1 MSIFK
6 LHFFGRVRFKNR
18 AYFNKLLNSLNKEV
32 DIILLPEIF
41 RSGFTINAKKVFET
55 MDGPKNIDVLKQD
68 IR

>member
-6 LHFFGRVRFKNR
+6 PHFFGRVLLKNR

-32 DIILLPEIF
+32 DIILLPEMF
-41 RSGFTINAKKVFET
+41 TSGLTMNAKKVFET
-55 MDGPKNIDVLKQD
+55 MDGPKNIDVLKQN